1 MDFVYPVAGAEVYI
15 PLDLDGRRGRVV
27 LEAVHR
33 DPDAQL
39 LWHLDGSFAGSTRTY
54 HQLPLDLAPGE
65 HVVTVVDS
73 RGNRLARQFTVLAR
87 ETLSAA
93 RLSR

>member
-1 MDFVYPVAGAEVYI
+1 
-15 PLDLDGRRGRVV
+15 VV

-73 RGNRLARQFTVLAR
+73 RGNRLARQFSVLAR
-87 ETLSAA
+87 ESAA
-93 RLSR
+93 LTASRLR